1 MSNKKTD
8 EQTQQ
13 SPELV
18 QLLTNGNVTLTAK
31 TREELQAKAEAVAD
45 EAGDKIV
52 AVGAVGQDRETGDF
66 TLRLDILNN

>member
-18 QLLTNGNVTLTAK
+18 QLLTNGNVTLTAE
-31 TREELQAKAEAVAD
+31 TREELQAKAEAVAA

>member
-31 TREELQAKAEAVAD
+31 TREELQAKAEAVAA

>member
-18 QLLTNGNVTLTAK
+18 QLLTNGNVTLTAE
-31 TREELQAKAEAVAD
+31 TREELQAKAEAVAA
-45 EAGDKIV
+45 EADDKIV

>member
-31 TREELQAKAEAVAD
+31 TREELQAKAEAVAA
-45 EAGDKIV
+45 EADDKIV